1 MAILDI
7 PSAPATAHTADNST
21 SAGTPH
27 TLSDTLIRRF
37 LAGETDAGSLP
48 EPPWG
53 AIGREVY
60 ERTYSRDIPVT
71 GAGGAVL
78 GTRKEVWA
86 ETVRRVVMGSLSLV
100 DPVHWHQTEDVDLFR
115 LIYEFKAVPAGRHLW
130 VTGTESAHMSRNCW
144 AAGFSERTS
153 GHFRF
158 TAARLFEGG
167 GVGANY
173 SSDVLSVT
181 TPICGRV
188 HVRVACRP
196 DHPDIEKVVAAAGDR
211 FVTLPLSTPDTF
223 TVAVPDTREGWVD
236 AWAEVIDTACE
247 PGTYTVVVDV
257 SDLRPAGSPLKTF
270 GGTASGPEALV
281 RSLCEITEV
290 LAGASGQN
298 RRLTGMEAMAIDH
311 AIAASVVAGGTRR
324 SARISLMSWTD
335 LTLFHFISCKSDHMH
350 HWTTNISVEIDDE
363 FHAALADPAHPMAPR
378 AERVL
383 AAVAAGMAANG
394 EPGFVDT
401 SAHSADEPEPV
412 RIVNP
417 CVIGDTMVK
426 TSVGPRM
433 VSDLVGTG
441 TVTLVIDGRIT
452 PTTDEGF
459 FQTGVRET
467 VLLLT
472 GAHKVLGVTPDHL
485 VLTPDGWVPA
495 GELKVGDKVTADNGG
510 TTTIMQVASGR
521 VEPVYDCVVPDGH
534 AFVADGVVVHNC
546 GEASLNSYPINCTVA
561 GESCNLGSVNLA
573 AFGTDHQ
580 GAVRAFE
587 LMARFLYR
595 ATLTQHLDP
604 AAMVIEAE
612 NRRIGVGIMG
622 LQGWAAAHG
631 YRLSELPASAYLQ
644 DQLTDFRFAVRVAAN
659 QLADEL
665 GTPRPVK
672 VTAVAPT
679 GTIAQLSGTTPG
691 IHPVFARYFIR
702 RVRFSDHDPQ
712 LAEHRAAG
720 HRVIPDIYAADTSVV
735 EFVVRDSILD
745 HYPASLIEQADEIGV
760 EQFLDIIACVQE
772 TFCGTGDGQ
781 AVSAT
786 AQIPTGTDPT
796 KLAQAITERIG
807 RMKGF
812 TVFPAT
818 SRPLAPYETIS
829 EDQYLAAEESGL
841 VMAGGDSNSG
851 ECAGGSCPVR

>member
-7 PSAPATAHTADNST
+7 TSPPVSLDREAKTDRAVEPDIAPLPPT
-21 SAGTPH
+21 G
-27 TLSDTLIRRF
+27 TLSNDLIRSF
-37 LAGETDAGSLP
+37 LAGEVGAGALP

-60 ERTYSRDIPVT
+60 ERTYSRDVPVT
-71 GAGGAVL
+71 RADGTVL

-86 ETVRRVVMGSLSLV
+86 ETVRRVVLGSLGLV
-100 DPVHWHQTEDVDLFR
+100 DPVHWNRTEDVDLFR
-115 LIYEFKAVPAGRHLW
+115 LIYEFKATPAGRHLW
-130 VTGTESAHMSRNCW
+130 VTGTGSAHMSRNCW
-144 AAGFSERTS
+144 AAGFSTKTS

-181 TPICGRV
+181 TPVRGRV
-188 HVRVACRP
+188 HIRVACRP

-211 FVTLPLSTPDTF
+211 FTTSPTPAPDAF
-223 TVAVPDTREGWVD
+223 TITVPDTREGWVD
-236 AWAEVIDTACE
+236 AWAEIIDTACE
-247 PGTYTVVVDV
+247 PGAHTVVVDV

-281 RSLCEITEV
+281 RSLCEITAI

-311 AIAASVVAGGTRR
+311 AIAASVVAGGSRR
-324 SARISLMSWTD
+324 SARMSLMSWTD
-335 LTLFHFISCKSDHMH
+335 LTLFHFIACKSDHMH

-363 FHAALADPAHPMAPR
+363 FHAALADPSHPLAPR
-378 AERVL
+378 AQRVL
-383 AAVAAGMAANG
+383 AAVSVGMAANG

-412 RIVNP
+412 RICNP
-417 CVIGDTMVK
+417 
-426 TSVGPRM
+426 
-433 VSDLVGTG
+433 
-441 TVTLVIDGRIT
+441 
-452 PTTDEGF
+452 
-459 FQTGVRET
+459 
-467 VLLLT
+467 
-472 GAHKVLGVTPDHL
+472 
-485 VLTPDGWVPA
+485 
-495 GELKVGDKVTADNGG
+495 
-510 TTTIMQVASGR
+510 
-521 VEPVYDCVVPDGH
+521 
-534 AFVADGVVVHNC
+534 C
-546 GEASLNSYPINCTVA
+546 GEASLNSHPIDGTVA

-573 AFGTDHQ
+573 AFGTDHN

-595 ATLTQHLDP
+595 ATLTQHRDP
-604 AAMVIEAE
+604 AAMAIEAG

-631 YRLSELPASAYLQ
+631 YRLSELPASADLK
-644 DQLTDFRFAVRVAAN
+644 DQLTDFRFTARIAAN

-702 RVRFSDHDPQ
+702 RVRFSNHDPR
-712 LAEHRAAG
+712 LEEHRASG

-745 HYPASLIEQADEIGV
+745 KYPDALIEQADEIGV

-772 TFCGTGDGQ
+772 TFCGPGDGQ

-786 AQIPTGTDPT
+786 SQIPPNTDPVQ
-796 KLAQAITERIG
+796 LARAITERIG

-818 SRPLAPYETIS
+818 SRPLAPYETIT
-829 EDQYLAAEESGL
+829 EAEYLAAEQAGL
-841 VMAGGDSNSG
+841 VLTAGDSNSG